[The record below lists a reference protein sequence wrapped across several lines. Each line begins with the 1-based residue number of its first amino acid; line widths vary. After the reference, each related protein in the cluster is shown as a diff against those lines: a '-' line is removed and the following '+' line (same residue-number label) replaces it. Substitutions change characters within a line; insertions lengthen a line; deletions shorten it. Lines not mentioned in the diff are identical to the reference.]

1 MERRKLGNSVPT
13 GKPDGKTYAVGYRKP
28 PQHTRFRPGDS
39 GNPGGRAKGVR
50 NLATDVRRTLKGL
63 IKVKEGGRSH
73 KISAQAGMLLVLREK
88 ALKGDAR
95 ALDRLLNL
103 GIKFN
108 NEPDSEAHPLSTDDQ
123 AILAAYAQEIA
134 EASAPS
140 EPSRAAGLIRR
151 PLIRNR

>member
-1 MERRKLGNSVPT
+1 MERRKLGKSVPA
-13 GKPDGKTYAVGYRKP
+13 GKPNSKTYVVGFKKP

-88 ALKGDAR
+88 ALKADAR

-134 EASAPS
+134 EASAPP
-140 EPSRAAGLIRR
+140 EPSRPADLMRR
-151 PLIRNR
+151 PLTRNR

>member
-1 MERRKLGNSVPT
+1 MAKRVRLRGSAPT
-13 GKPDGKTYAVGYRKP
+13 GNRDSQDSVGYKRP
-28 PQHTRFRPGDS
+28 PQHSRFSPGYS

-103 GIKFN
+103 GIKFY
-108 NEPDSEAHPLSTDDQ
+108 NEPAFEAYSLSTDDE
-123 AILAAYAQEIA
+123 AILAAYAQELA
-134 EASAPS
+134 EASALS
-140 EPSRAAGLIRR
+140 ELSRPVDLLRR

>member
-1 MERRKLGNSVPT
+1 MAMRVRLRGSAPT
-13 GKPDGKTYAVGYRKP
+13 GNRDSEDSVGYCTP
-28 PQHTRFRPGDS
+28 PQHSRFRPGHS
-39 GNPGGRAKGVR
+39 GNPAGRKKGAR

-108 NEPDSEAHPLSTDDQ
+108 NEPASEAYSLSTDDE

-134 EASAPS
+134 EASASS
-140 EPSRAAGLIRR
+140 ELSPPAGLMRR
-151 PLIRNR
+151 ALIRNR

>member
-1 MERRKLGNSVPT
+1 MLSDTRNRHSTPDFGQVTPATPVGARRA
-13 GKPDGKTYAVGYRKP
+13 YAI
-28 PQHTRFRPGDS
+28 
-39 GNPGGRAKGVR
+39 
-50 NLATDVRRTLKGL
+50 LRTLKGL

-108 NEPDSEAHPLSTDDQ
+108 NEPSSEVAPSLSADDQ
-123 AILAAYAQEIA
+123 AILAAYEEEIRGSS
-134 EASAPS
+134 ASI
-140 EPSRAAGLIRR
+140 EPLRPAGLIRR
-151 PLIRNR
+151 PLTRKE

>member
-1 MERRKLGNSVPT
+1 MAMRVRLRGSAPTGNRDSENSV
-13 GKPDGKTYAVGYRKP
+13 GYKRP
-28 PQHTRFRPGDS
+28 PQHSRFSPGRS

-108 NEPDSEAHPLSTDDQ
+108 NEPGSEVAPSLSADDQ
-123 AILAAYAQEIA
+123 AILAAYEEEIRGSS
-134 EASAPS
+134 AST
-140 EPSRAAGLIRR
+140 EP
-151 PLIRNR
+151 

>member
-1 MERRKLGNSVPT
+1 MAKRVRLRGSAPT
-13 GKPDGKTYAVGYRKP
+13 GNRDSQDSVGYKRP
-28 PQHTRFRPGDS
+28 PQHSRFSPGHS

-108 NEPDSEAHPLSTDDQ
+108 NEPDSEAYPLSTDDE

-134 EASAPS
+134 ETSAPA
-140 EPSRAAGLIRR
+140 ELPRPADLMRR
-151 PLIRNR
+151 PLFRNR